1 MMKAAGAI
9 AAGIALLGGAY
20 LAFGP
25 GAADAGRMTLRADD
39 PGTVALGSEVYAANC
54 AACHGVDLE
63 GQPDWRS
70 PGPEGRLPAPPHDAT
85 GHTWHHDDDTLFR
98 LTKYGVGSMIGD
110 PDYASDMPI
119 YEGILTDEEIVAA
132 LSYIKSTWPQEIRD
146 AHDAMRSR

>member
-9 AAGIALLGGAY
+9 AAGVALVGGAY

-25 GAADAGRMTLRADD
+25 GTADSGQMALRADD
-39 PGTVALGSEVYAANC
+39 PQTVALGAGIYAANC

-63 GQPDWRS
+63 GQPDWRR
-70 PGPEGRLPAPPHDAT
+70 PGAGGRLPAPPHDAT
-85 GHTWHHDDDTLFR
+85 GHTWHHDDAALFS
-98 LTKYGVGSMIGD
+98 LTKYGVGSMIDD

-119 YEGILTDEEIVAA
+119 YEGLLTDEEIIAV

-146 AHDAMRSR
+146 AHDAMRSQ